1 MRKSLKTFA
10 IFLVNFSLIALSSCK
25 VTEYVTEKEIE
36 YVTELKE
43 VEKTVTDTVYWER
56 EVKESQ
62 EIEGNTFLPCP
73 KDSTERGGYG
83 SFKSGENYYKWKF
96 DKNMNGYF
104 IEMYLAKTK
113 SVKDSI
119 HEKKE
124 IKEKEVEKKE
134 TIKEKETEKQIHTEK
149 LSLNFWQKLWTNI
162 YKFLFI
168 IVLILW
174 IFGVT
179 PRFILKKIF

>member
-1 MRKSLKTFA
+1 MR
-10 IFLVNFSLIALSSCK
+10 ALLFIPIVFILASCK
-25 VTEYVTEKEIE
+25 VTEYVTVKEKEYITDSIA
-36 YVTELKE
+36 Y
-43 VEKTVTDTVYWER
+43 EKTVTDTVFRER
-56 EVKESQ
+56 EVREIQ

-73 KDSTERGGYG
+73 KDSTESGGYG

-124 IKEKEVEKKE
+124 TKEVEKEINE
-134 TIKEKETEKQIHTEK
+134 TIKEKEKETKVEREK

-162 YKFLFI
+162 YKFLFYV
-168 IVLILW
+168 VLILW
-174 IFGVT
+174 ILGIT

>member
-1 MRKSLKTFA
+1 MRTLLL
-10 IFLVNFSLIALSSCK
+10 IFILLFLTSCK
-25 VTEYVTEKEIE
+25 VTEYVVEKEIE
-36 YVTELKE
+36 YVTDSIAY
-43 VEKTVTDTVYWER
+43 EKTVTDTVYWER

-73 KDSTERGGYG
+73 KDSTESGGYG
-83 SFKSGENYYKWKF
+83 SFKSGENYYKWIF

-104 IEMYLAKTK
+104 IEMYLTKTK

-134 TIKEKETEKQIHTEK
+134 TIKEKEVEKQIHTEK
-149 LSLNFWQKLWTNI
+149 ITLNFWQKLWTNI

-174 IFGVT
+174 ILGIT